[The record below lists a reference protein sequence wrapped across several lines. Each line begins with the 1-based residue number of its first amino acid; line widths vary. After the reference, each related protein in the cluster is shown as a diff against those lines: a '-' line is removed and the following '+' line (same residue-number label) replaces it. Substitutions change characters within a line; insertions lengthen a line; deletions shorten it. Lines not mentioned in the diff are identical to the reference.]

1 MWGLRPLALACGLL
15 ASSSAWATY
24 VVPSGDVAISHG
36 EGFRQITTN
45 TDVTMGASVIAS
57 PGGSAKIVYDGGCT
71 VDVKPGQIVNVQATS
86 PCESGAYEASSRFSP
101 TPYVVGAV
109 IVGGVVVTTVIL
121 TSQGNDNDND
131 KKKKNQNNAEPA
143 SP

>member
-1 MWGLRPLALACGLL
+1 MRGLPPLALVCGLL
-15 ASSSAWATY
+15 ASASAWATY
-24 VVPSGDVAISHG
+24 VVPSGDVAVSHG
-36 EGFRQITTN
+36 EGFGQVTTN
-45 TDVTMGASVIAS
+45 TDVTFGDSVIAS
-57 PGGSAKIVYDGGCT
+57 PGGSAKIVYDDGCT

-101 TPYVVGAV
+101 TTYVVGAV

-121 TSQGNDNDND
+121 TSQDNDND
-131 KKKKNQNNAEPA
+131 KKKNQNNAEPA